1 MLAEAAIFLTAAV
14 LAVPVSRRLGLGA
27 VLGYLIAGA
36 IIGPAGLG
44 IVFNVN
50 DVLHFAEFGVVLLLF
65 IIGLELQPNRLWTM
79 RKAIVGMGAAQ
90 VAATGAVLATAAWA
104 LGTAPAPALLVGLT
118 LALSSTAFALQNL
131 AEKGELTMRHG
142 RAAFSILLFQDLAA
156 IPLIALVPL
165 LGTAAGG
172 SGAGGGQDLLEA
184 AKVAVVLAAVCI
196 GGRYVLRYALRV
208 VALTNTRELFTAM
221 ALLVVVAVSL
231 VMQSLGLSMALG
243 AFLAGVLLADSEY
256 RHALEADIEPF
267 KGLLLGLFFMSVGMS
282 LNLGMIAAEPLKVA
296 AMVAGLVGVKFVILY
311 AIGRM
316 NGLGAASSRA
326 LAIAVSQG
334 GEFAFVIFA
343 VAASAGVLARADAD
357 LLKAVVT
364 LSMATTPLLAGL
376 DAIAARRRAARPAK
390 AAYDEPPEEQR
401 QVVIAGFGRFGQIV
415 ARILRAKRIPFTALE
430 ISPDQVDF
438 VRAFGNEVFYGDASR
453 IDLLRAAKADQAAA
467 FVLAIDDP
475 DASVRTAQTV
485 RENFP
490 TLPIYARARNRNHA
504 YRLMDAGVR
513 VVWRETFLSSLDMAG
528 AVLTGLGYPEREVD
542 TALDTFR
549 RHDERRLYAH
559 HGLHNDAKRMQDLA
573 KAATKELEELF
584 AADAAEEGP
593 AEAAQGEPGR
603 LRADD
608 PASARGQPAKV

>member
-14 LAVPVSRRLGLGA
+14 LAVPISRRLGLGA
-27 VLGYLIAGA
+27 VLGYLLAGA
-36 IIGPAGLG
+36 IIGPAGLA

-65 IIGLELQPNRLWTM
+65 IIGLELQPSRLWTM
-79 RKAIVGMGAAQ
+79 RKAIFGMGAAQ
-90 VAATGAVLATAAWA
+90 VGATGTVLAAVAVGLGVEPIAAI
-104 LGTAPAPALLVGLT
+104 VIGLT

-131 AEKGELTMRHG
+131 AEKGQLTMRHG

-165 LGTAAGG
+165 LGAGAAEAAG
-172 SGAGGGQDLLEA
+172 AEPDLLEA
-184 AKVAVVLAAVCI
+184 AKVIAVLAAVCI

-221 ALLVVVAVSL
+221 ALLVVVAVAL
-231 VMQSLGLSMALG
+231 VMQSVGLSMALG

-282 LNLGMIAAEPLKVA
+282 LNLGMIVAEPLRVA
-296 AMVAGLVGVKFVILY
+296 ALVAGLVGIKLAILY
-311 AIGRM
+311 GIGRM
-316 NGLGAASSRA
+316 NGLQPGSARA
-326 LAIAVSQG
+326 LAISVSQG
-334 GEFAFVIFA
+334 GEFAFIIFA
-343 VAASAGVLARADAD
+343 VAAGTGVLDRADAD

-364 LSMATTPLLAGL
+364 LSMATTPLLAGI
-376 DAIAARRRAARPAK
+376 DGFAERRRRQRTAA

-401 QVVIAGFGRFGQIV
+401 QVIIAGFGRFGQIV
-415 ARILRAKRIPFTALE
+415 ARILRAKKIPFTALE

-453 IDLLRAAKADQAAA
+453 IDLLRAAKADQASA

-475 DASVRTAQTV
+475 EASVRTALTV

-490 TLPIYARARNRNHA
+490 NLPIYARARNRNHA
-504 YRLMDAGVR
+504 YRLMDAGIR

-528 AVLTGLGYPEREVD
+528 AVLSGLGYREREVES
-542 TALDTFR
+542 AIETFR
-549 RHDERRLYAH
+549 EHDERRLYAH
-559 HGLHNDAKRMQDLA
+559 HGLHNDVKRMQDLA
-573 KAATKELEELF
+573 KEAMKELEELF
-584 AADAAEEGP
+584 AADAAD
-593 AEAAQGEPGR
+593 ATEAAGAEDPDGENER
-603 LRADD
+603 RRSVE
-608 PASARGQPAKV
+608 AS

>member
-1 MLAEAAIFLTAAV
+1 MAEAAIFLTAAV

-65 IIGLELQPNRLWTM
+65 IIGLELQPSRLWTM

-90 VAATGAVLATAAWA
+90 VAATGVVLAAVAVA
-104 LGTAPAPALLVGLT
+104 LGMEPMPAILIGMT

-131 AEKGELTMRHG
+131 AEKGQLTMRHG

-165 LGTAAGG
+165 LGAGAAEATDGG
-172 SGAGGGQDLLEA
+172 LDLLEA
-184 AKVAVVLAAVCI
+184 AKLVAMLAAVCI

-231 VMQSLGLSMALG
+231 VMQSLDLSMALG

-296 AMVAGLVGVKFVILY
+296 VLVAGLVGIKLAILY

-316 NGLGAASSRA
+316 NGLPPNSSRA
-326 LAIAVSQG
+326 LAISVSQG

-343 VAASAGVLARADAD
+343 VAAGIGVLDRADAD

-364 LSMATTPLLAGL
+364 LSMATTPLLTGIDGL
-376 DAIAARRRAARPAK
+376 AERRRRARPA
-390 AAYDEPPEEQR
+390 
-401 QVVIAGFGRFGQIV
+401 
-415 ARILRAKRIPFTALE
+415 
-430 ISPDQVDF
+430 
-438 VRAFGNEVFYGDASR
+438 
-453 IDLLRAAKADQAAA
+453 
-467 FVLAIDDP
+467 
-475 DASVRTAQTV
+475 
-485 RENFP
+485 
-490 TLPIYARARNRNHA
+490 
-504 YRLMDAGVR
+504 
-513 VVWRETFLSSLDMAG
+513 
-528 AVLTGLGYPEREVD
+528 
-542 TALDTFR
+542 
-549 RHDERRLYAH
+549 
-559 HGLHNDAKRMQDLA
+559 
-573 KAATKELEELF
+573 
-584 AADAAEEGP
+584 
-593 AEAAQGEPGR
+593 
-603 LRADD
+603 
-608 PASARGQPAKV
+608 

>member
-1 MLAEAAIFLTAAV
+1 M

-65 IIGLELQPNRLWTM
+65 IIGLELQPSRLWTM
-79 RKAIVGMGAAQ
+79 RKAIFGMGAAQ
-90 VAATGAVLATAAWA
+90 VAATGAVLAAAA
-104 LGTAPAPALLVGLT
+104 MVLDVTPVAAAVIGLT

-131 AEKGELTMRHG
+131 AEKGQLTTRHG
-142 RAAFSILLFQDLAA
+142 RAAFAILLFQDVAA

-165 LGTAAGG
+165 LGAGIGAA
-172 SGAGGGQDLLEA
+172 AEPDLLDA
-184 AKVAVVLAAVCI
+184 VKVIAMLAAVSV
-196 GGRYVLRYALRV
+196 GGRYALRYALRI

-282 LNLGMIAAEPLKVA
+282 LNLGMIASEPLTVA
-296 AMVAGLVGVKFVILY
+296 ALVAGLVGVKLVILY
-311 AIGRM
+311 GLGRM
-316 NGLGAASSRA
+316 NGLDGCSARA
-326 LAIAVSQG
+326 LAIAISQG

-343 VAASAGVLARADAD
+343 VAAGAGLLAQDEAD

-364 LSMATTPLLAGL
+364 LSMATTPLLAAL
-376 DAIAARRRAARPAK
+376 DGPLARRGAARSQAAVT
-390 AAYDEPPEEQR
+390 YDEPPPDTR
-401 QVVIAGFGRFGQIV
+401 PVIIAGFGRFGQIV
-415 ARILRAKRIPFTALE
+415 ARILRAKKIPFIALE
-430 ISPDQVDF
+430 ISPAQVDF
-438 VRAFGNEVFYGDASR
+438 VRGFGNEVFYGDASR

-475 DASVRTAQTV
+475 DASVRTALTV
-485 RENFP
+485 RETFP
-490 TLPIYARARNRNHA
+490 DLPIYARARNRNHA
-504 YRLMDAGVR
+504 YRLMDAGIR

-528 AVLTGLGYPEREVD
+528 AVLAGLGYRERDVR
-542 TALDTFR
+542 TAVETFR
-549 RHDERRLYAH
+549 SHDERRLYAH
-559 HGLHNDAKRMQDLA
+559 YGLHNDVKRMQDLA
-573 KAATKELEELF
+573 KAANKELEELF
-584 AADAAEEGP
+584 EADALEPDGKDR
-593 AEAAQGEPGR
+593 EADR
-603 LRADD
+603 LRA
-608 PASARGQPAKV
+608 S

>member
-14 LAVPVSRRLGLGA
+14 LAVPVFRRLGLGA

-90 VAATGAVLATAAWA
+90 VAATGAVLAAAAWA
-104 LGTAPAPALLVGLT
+104 LGTAPAPAILVGLT

-165 LGTAAGG
+165 FGPAPG
-172 SGAGGGQDLLEA
+172 GAGAGDGGVDLLEA
-184 AKVAVVLAAVCI
+184 AEVTLVLAAVCI
-196 GGRYVLRYALRV
+196 GGRYVLRYALRI

-296 AMVAGLVGVKFVILY
+296 AMVAGLVGIKFAILY

-376 DAIAARRRAARPAK
+376 DAMAGRRRAARKAE
-390 AAYDEPPEEQR
+390 AAYDDPPEEHR
-401 QVVIAGFGRFGQIV
+401 QVLIAGFGRFGQIV
-415 ARILRAKRIPFTALE
+415 ARILRAKQIPFTALE

-542 TALDTFR
+542 NALETFR

-559 HGLHNDAKRMQDLA
+559 HGLHNNAKRMQDLA

-584 AADAAEEGP
+584 AADAAAET
-593 AEAAQGEPGR
+593 AEAEPERPRAQATCR
-603 LRADD
+603 
-608 PASARGQPAKV
+608 

>member
-36 IIGPAGLG
+36 IIGPAALG

-65 IIGLELQPNRLWTM
+65 IIGLELQPNRLCSM
-79 RKAIVGMGAAQ
+79 RKAIFGMGAAQ
-90 VAATGAVLATAAWA
+90 VTATGVVLAAVATA
-104 LGTAPAPALLVGLT
+104 LGTEPATAILIGLT

-131 AEKGELTMRHG
+131 AEKGELTTRHG

-156 IPLIALVPL
+156 IPLIALVPF
-165 LGTAAGG
+165 LGQAGAG
-172 SGAGGGQDLLEA
+172 SGSRPDLLEA
-184 AKVAVVLAAVCI
+184 AQVVAVLAAVCI
-196 GGRYVLRYALRV
+196 GGRYLLRYALRI

-231 VMQSLGLSMALG
+231 VMQALELSMALG

-296 AMVAGLVGVKFVILY
+296 AMVAGLVGVKFAILY
-311 AIGRM
+311 AIGRI
-316 NGLGAASSRA
+316 NGLEAASSRA

-376 DAIAARRRAARPAK
+376 DAMAGRRRAGRPAK

-415 ARILRAKRIPFTALE
+415 ARILRAKKIPFTALE

-485 RENFP
+485 RQNFP

-528 AVLTGLGYPEREVD
+528 AVLTGLGYPEREVAS
-542 TALDTFR
+542 ALDTFR

-584 AADAAEEGP
+584 AADAA
-593 AEAAQGEPGR
+593 AEAAQGEPER
-603 LRADD
+603 RRADD
-608 PASARGQPAKV
+608 PASARGQPEGV

>member
-65 IIGLELQPNRLWTM
+65 IIGLELQPSRLWTM

-90 VAATGAVLATAAWA
+90 VAATGVVLAAVAVA
-104 LGTAPAPALLVGLT
+104 LGMEPMPAILIGMT

-131 AEKGELTMRHG
+131 AEKGQLTMRHG

-165 LGTAAGG
+165 LGAGAAEATDGG
-172 SGAGGGQDLLEA
+172 LDLLEA
-184 AKVAVVLAAVCI
+184 AKLVAMLAAVCI

-231 VMQSLGLSMALG
+231 VMQSLDLSMALG

-296 AMVAGLVGVKFVILY
+296 VLVAVLVGIKLAILY

-316 NGLGAASSRA
+316 NRLPPNSSRA
-326 LAIAVSQG
+326 LAISVSQG

-343 VAASAGVLARADAD
+343 VAAGIGVLDRAAAD
-357 LLKAVVT
+357 LLKAVV
-364 LSMATTPLLAGL
+364 
-376 DAIAARRRAARPAK
+376 
-390 AAYDEPPEEQR
+390 
-401 QVVIAGFGRFGQIV
+401 
-415 ARILRAKRIPFTALE
+415 
-430 ISPDQVDF
+430 
-438 VRAFGNEVFYGDASR
+438 
-453 IDLLRAAKADQAAA
+453 
-467 FVLAIDDP
+467 
-475 DASVRTAQTV
+475 
-485 RENFP
+485 
-490 TLPIYARARNRNHA
+490 
-504 YRLMDAGVR
+504 
-513 VVWRETFLSSLDMAG
+513 
-528 AVLTGLGYPEREVD
+528 
-542 TALDTFR
+542 
-549 RHDERRLYAH
+549 
-559 HGLHNDAKRMQDLA
+559 
-573 KAATKELEELF
+573 
-584 AADAAEEGP
+584 
-593 AEAAQGEPGR
+593 
-603 LRADD
+603 
-608 PASARGQPAKV
+608 

>member
-1 MLAEAAIFLTAAV
+1 MLAEAAIFLAAAV

-36 IIGPAGLG
+36 VIGPGGLG
-44 IVFNVN
+44 FVFNVN

-79 RKAIVGMGAAQ
+79 RKAIFGMGAAQ
-90 VAATGAVLATAAWA
+90 VAATGAVLAAVAVA
-104 LGTAPAPALLVGLT
+104 LGTATAPAILIGLT

-156 IPLIALVPL
+156 IPLIAVVPL
-165 LGTAAGG
+165 LAAGTASAG
-172 SGAGGGQDLLEA
+172 SGGADLLEA
-184 AKVAVVLAAVCI
+184 AQTVLVLAAVCI
-196 GGRYVLRYALRV
+196 GGRYALRYALRI

-282 LNLGMIAAEPLKVA
+282 LNLGMIVTEPLTIAV
-296 AMVAGLVGVKFVILY
+296 MVAGLVAIKLAILY

-316 NGLGAASSRA
+316 NGLEPGSSRA
-326 LAIAVSQG
+326 LAIALSQG

-343 VAASAGVLARADAD
+343 VAAGTGVLERADAD

-364 LSMATTPLLAGL
+364 LSMATTPLLAGIV
-376 DAIAARRRAARPAK
+376 AVGERRRRARPEA
-390 AAYDEPPEEQR
+390 AAYDDPPEEHR
-401 QVVIAGFGRFGQIV
+401 QVIIAGFGRFGQIV
-415 ARILRAKRIPFTALE
+415 ARMLRAKKIPFTALE

-475 DASVRTAQTV
+475 EASVRTAQTV

-490 TLPIYARARNRNHA
+490 ALPIYARARNRNHA
-504 YRLMDAGVR
+504 YRLMDAGVG

-528 AVLTGLGYPEREVD
+528 AVLSGLGYREREVA
-542 TALDTFR
+542 TAVETFR

-584 AADAAEEGP
+584 AADAAADPDG
-593 AEAAQGEPGR
+593 EAGAR
-603 LRADD
+603 RADGAE
-608 PASARGQPAKV
+608 PRRGRPDNVDRTGP

>member
-14 LAVPVSRRLGLGA
+14 LTVPVSRRLGLGA

-36 IIGPAGLG
+36 VIGPGGLG
-44 IVFNVN
+44 FVFNVN

-79 RKAIVGMGAAQ
+79 RKAIFGMGAAQ
-90 VAATGAVLATAAWA
+90 VAATGVVLAAAAWA
-104 LGTAPAPALLVGLT
+104 LGIAPAPAVLIGLT

-156 IPLIALVPL
+156 IPLIAVVPL
-165 LGTAAGG
+165 LSAGAA
-172 SGAGGGQDLLEA
+172 GAGGGADLLEA
-184 AKVAVVLAAVCI
+184 GKIVLVLAAVSI
-196 GGRYVLRYALRV
+196 GGRYALRYALRI

-282 LNLGMIAAEPLKVA
+282 LNLGMIVAEPLTVA
-296 AMVAGLVGVKFVILY
+296 AMVAGLIGIKFAILY
-311 AIGRM
+311 AVGRI
-316 NGLGAASSRA
+316 NGLEPGSSRA

-343 VAASAGVLARADAD
+343 VAAGTGVLGRDEAD

-364 LSMATTPLLAGL
+364 LSMATTPLLSGI
-376 DAIAARRRAARPAK
+376 DAIAERRRRGRPAA
-390 AAYDEPPEEQR
+390 AAYDDPPEEHR
-401 QVVIAGFGRFGQIV
+401 QVIIAGFGRFGQIV
-415 ARILRAKRIPFTALE
+415 ARMLRAKKIPFTALE

-453 IDLLRAAKADQAAA
+453 IDLLRAAKAEDASA

-475 DASVRTAQTV
+475 DASVRTAETV
-485 RENFP
+485 RKNFP
-490 TLPIYARARNRNHA
+490 NLPIYARARNRNHA

-528 AVLTGLGYPEREVD
+528 AVLSGLGYREREVK
-542 TALDTFR
+542 AAIETFR
-549 RHDERRLYAH
+549 SHDERRLYAH

-573 KAATKELEELF
+573 KAAAKELEELF
-584 AADAAEEGP
+584 AADAAADPEAGPEAGRADGP
-593 AEAAQGEPGR
+593 APRRGR
-603 LRADD
+603 PDHVERVA
-608 PASARGQPAKV
+608 P

>member
-14 LAVPVSRRLGLGA
+14 LTVPVSRRLGLGA

-36 IIGPAGLG
+36 VIGPGGLG
-44 IVFNVN
+44 FVFNVN

-79 RKAIVGMGAAQ
+79 RKAIFGMGAAQ
-90 VAATGAVLATAAWA
+90 VAATGAVLAAAAWA
-104 LGTAPAPALLVGLT
+104 LGIAPAPAVLIGLT

-156 IPLIALVPL
+156 IPLIAVVPL
-165 LGTAAGG
+165 LGAGVAA
-172 SGAGGGQDLLEA
+172 GAGGGGDLLEA
-184 AKVAVVLAAVCI
+184 GKILLVLAAVCI
-196 GGRYVLRYALRV
+196 GGRYALRYALRI

-282 LNLGMIAAEPLKVA
+282 LNLGMIVAEPLRVA
-296 AMVAGLVGVKFVILY
+296 ALVAGLIGIKFAILY
-311 AIGRM
+311 AVGRI
-316 NGLGAASSRA
+316 NGLEPGSSRA

-343 VAASAGVLARADAD
+343 VAAGTGVLGRDEAD

-364 LSMATTPLLAGL
+364 LSMATTPLLSGI
-376 DAIAARRRAARPAK
+376 DAIAERRRRARPA
-390 AAYDEPPEEQR
+390 AAVYDDPPEEHR
-401 QVVIAGFGRFGQIV
+401 QVIIAGFGRFGQIV
-415 ARILRAKRIPFTALE
+415 ARMLRAKKIPFTALE

-453 IDLLRAAKADQAAA
+453 IDLLRAAKAEEASA

-475 DASVRTAQTV
+475 EASVRTAQTV

-490 TLPIYARARNRNHA
+490 NLPIYARARNRNHA
-504 YRLMDAGVR
+504 YRLMDAGVQ

-528 AVLTGLGYPEREVD
+528 ALLTGLGYREREVK
-542 TALDTFR
+542 AAMETFR
-549 RHDERRLYAH
+549 SHDERRLYAH

-573 KAATKELEELF
+573 KAAHKELEELF
-584 AADAAEEGP
+584 AADAAADPEAGPEAGRADGP
-593 AEAAQGEPGR
+593 APRRGR
-603 LRADD
+603 PDHVERVA
-608 PASARGQPAKV
+608 P

>member
-14 LAVPVSRRLGLGA
+14 LAVPISRRLGLGA

-90 VAATGAVLATAAWA
+90 VAATGAVLAAAAWA
-104 LGTAPAPALLVGLT
+104 LGTAPAASILIGLT

-165 LGTAAGG
+165 LGNAAGG
-172 SGAGGGQDLLEA
+172 ADAGAGGEDLLEA
-184 AKVAVVLAAVCI
+184 AQVAVVLAAVCI
-196 GGRYVLRYALRV
+196 GGRYVLRYALRI

-231 VMQSLGLSMALG
+231 VMQSLSLSMALG

-296 AMVAGLVGVKFVILY
+296 AMVAGLVGIKFAILY
-311 AIGRM
+311 AIGR
-316 NGLGAASSRA
+316 
-326 LAIAVSQG
+326 
-334 GEFAFVIFA
+334 
-343 VAASAGVLARADAD
+343 
-357 LLKAVVT
+357 
-364 LSMATTPLLAGL
+364 
-376 DAIAARRRAARPAK
+376 
-390 AAYDEPPEEQR
+390 
-401 QVVIAGFGRFGQIV
+401 
-415 ARILRAKRIPFTALE
+415 
-430 ISPDQVDF
+430 
-438 VRAFGNEVFYGDASR
+438 
-453 IDLLRAAKADQAAA
+453 
-467 FVLAIDDP
+467 
-475 DASVRTAQTV
+475 
-485 RENFP
+485 
-490 TLPIYARARNRNHA
+490 
-504 YRLMDAGVR
+504 
-513 VVWRETFLSSLDMAG
+513 
-528 AVLTGLGYPEREVD
+528 
-542 TALDTFR
+542 
-549 RHDERRLYAH
+549 
-559 HGLHNDAKRMQDLA
+559 
-573 KAATKELEELF
+573 
-584 AADAAEEGP
+584 
-593 AEAAQGEPGR
+593 
-603 LRADD
+603 
-608 PASARGQPAKV
+608 

>member
-14 LAVPVSRRLGLGA
+14 LAVPIFRRLGLGA

-90 VAATGAVLATAAWA
+90 VAATGAVLAAAAWA
-104 LGTAPAPALLVGLT
+104 LGTAPAAAILIGLT

-165 LGTAAGG
+165 LGNAAGG
-172 SGAGGGQDLLEA
+172 ADAGGGGEDLLEA
-184 AKVAVVLAAVCI
+184 AQVAVVLAAVCI
-196 GGRYVLRYALRV
+196 GGRYVLRYALRI

-296 AMVAGLVGVKFVILY
+296 AMVAGLVGIKFAILY
-311 AIGRM
+311 TIGRM
-316 NGLGAASSRA
+316 NGLNAASSRA

-376 DAIAARRRAARPAK
+376 DAMAGRRRAALPAN
-390 AAYDEPPEEQR
+390 AAFDEPPEEHR

-415 ARILRAKRIPFTALE
+415 ARILRAKQIPFTALE

-453 IDLLRAAKADQAAA
+453 IDLLRAAKTDQAAA

-490 TLPIYARARNRNHA
+490 ALPIYARARNRNHA

-542 TALDTFR
+542 NALETFR

-584 AADAAEEGP
+584 AADAA
-593 AEAAQGEPGR
+593 AEAAQAEPER
-603 LRADD
+603 RRAQ
-608 PASARGQPAKV
+608 ATCR

>member
-14 LAVPVSRRLGLGA
+14 LAVPIFRRLGLGS

-79 RKAIVGMGAAQ
+79 RKAIFGMGAAQ
-90 VAATGAVLATAAWA
+90 VAATGAVLAAVASA
-104 LGTAPAPALLVGLT
+104 MGTAPASAILIGLT

-131 AEKGELTMRHG
+131 AEKGELTTRHG

-156 IPLIALVPL
+156 IPLIAAVPL
-165 LGTAAGG
+165 LGGAAGG
-172 SGAGGGQDLLEA
+172 SAGGGDGLLEA
-184 AKVAVVLAAVCI
+184 AKVAGVLAVVCI
-196 GGRYVLRYALRV
+196 GGRYALRYALRI

-282 LNLGMIAAEPLKVA
+282 LNLGMITAEPLKVA
-296 AMVAGLVGVKFVILY
+296 AMVAGLVGIKLALLY

-316 NGLGAASSRA
+316 NGLDGCSARA
-326 LAIAVSQG
+326 LAIAISQG

-343 VAASAGVLARADAD
+343 VAAGTGVLAQGEAD

-364 LSMATTPLLAGL
+364 LSMATTPLLT
-376 DAIAARRRAARPAK
+376 AIDGRMARRRAARGKPS
-390 AAYDEPPEEQR
+390 AAYDQPPEER
-401 QVVIAGFGRFGQIV
+401 RAVIIAGFGRFGQIV

-453 IDLLRAAKADQAAA
+453 LDLLRAAKADQAAA

-490 TLPIYARARNRNHA
+490 TLPIFARARNRNHA
-504 YRLMDAGVR
+504 YRLMDLNIR

-528 AVLTGLGYPEREVD
+528 AVLSGLGYRDREVA
-542 TALDTFR
+542 TAIDTFR

-584 AADAAEEGP
+584 AADAAADAAAEEAQ
-593 AEAAQGEPGR
+593 AEPRR
-603 LRADD
+603 L
-608 PASARGQPAKV
+608 

>member
-14 LAVPVSRRLGLGA
+14 LTVPVSRRLGLGA
-27 VLGYLIAGA
+27 VLGYLLAGA

-65 IIGLELQPNRLWTM
+65 IIGLELQPSRLWTM
-79 RKAIVGMGAAQ
+79 RKAIFGMGAAQ
-90 VAATGAVLATAAWA
+90 VAATGAVLAAVAAA
-104 LGTAPAPALLVGLT
+104 FGVQPVAAIVIGLS

-131 AEKGELTMRHG
+131 AEKGQLTTRHG

-165 LGTAAGG
+165 LGVGAAAGT
-172 SGAGGGQDLLEA
+172 AGNGPDLLEA
-184 AKVAVVLAAVCI
+184 AKVIAVLAAVCI
-196 GGRYVLRYALRV
+196 GGRYALRYALRV

-221 ALLVVVAVSL
+221 ALLVVIAVSL
-231 VMQSLGLSMALG
+231 VMQSLSLSMALG

-296 AMVAGLVGVKFVILY
+296 ALVAGLVGVKLAILY
-311 AIGRM
+311 GIGRT
-316 NGLGAASSRA
+316 NGLEPGSARA
-326 LAIAVSQG
+326 LAISVSQG

-343 VAASAGVLARADAD
+343 VAAGTGVLERADAD

-364 LSMATTPLLAGL
+364 LSMATTPLLAGIDGL
-376 DAIAARRRAARPAK
+376 ADRRRRARST
-390 AAYDEPPEEQR
+390 AAVYDEPPEEHR
-401 QVVIAGFGRFGQIV
+401 QVLIAGFGRFGQIV
-415 ARILRAKRIPFTALE
+415 ARMLRAKKIPFTALE

-453 IDLLRAAKADQAAA
+453 IDLLRAAKADEAAA

-475 DASVRTAQTV
+475 DASVRTALTV

-490 TLPIYARARNRNHA
+490 NLPIYARARNRNHA

-528 AVLTGLGYPEREVD
+528 AVLSGLGYPEREV
-542 TALDTFR
+542 AGAIETFR
-549 RHDERRLYAH
+549 NHDERRLYAH
-559 HGLHNDAKRMQDLA
+559 HGLHNDVKRMQDLA

-584 AADAAEEGP
+584 AADAADAAAGP
-593 AEAAQGEPGR
+593 DQQPERRRPAAGATPGR
-603 LRADD
+603 
-608 PASARGQPAKV
+608 PEHVSP